1 MGQPISRLSFGAFI
15 GPFHPLGENP
25 TLALHRN
32 LELIQSLDELGYDEA
47 WVGEHHSGGWET
59 ISSPEVFL
67 AMAAER
73 TRNIRLGTGVVSLP
87 YHHPFM
93 AASRMVLLDHLT
105 RGRVMFGVGPGALP
119 SDAAMLGIDPTTT
132 RARMDESL
140 GVIMRLFTEIDP
152 ISHES
157 DWFVLKNA
165 RLQMRPFTHPHMP
178 IAVTAV
184 GSPAGMQ
191 AAGKYG
197 TGVLSFGLPRASKEF
212 WGIAQEMAEKHG
224 KTVDRANWR
233 LVIPVHLAQTRKEAW
248 AQVGEGAVAFQAGY
262 REETLG
268 LPRGFEGPR
277 ADVAKEM
284 VARKAW
290 CIGTPDDLI
299 ALIRDLQERSG
310 GFGGFLVQPVDW
322 ATREQ
327 ITRSHELLARYVM
340 PVFQGSLDGL
350 VASQADV
357 AAQSRVHQEQ
367 RRASAEKAERD
378 YQASKMASKAESST
392 DKT

>member
-1 MGQPISRLSFGAFI
+1 MGQPTPRMNFGAFM

-25 TLALHRN
+25 TLALHRD
-32 LELIQSLDELGYDEA
+32 LELIEWLDELGFDEA
-47 WVGEHHSGGWET
+47 WVGEHHSAGWET

-73 TRNIRLGTGVVSLP
+73 TRHIRLGTGVVSLP

-93 AASRMVLLDHLT
+93 VASRMVLLDHLT
-105 RGRVMFGVGPGALP
+105 RGRVMLGVGPGALP
-119 SDAAMLGIDPTTT
+119 SDAAMLGIDPKTT

-140 GVIMRLFTEIDP
+140 GVIMRLFTEIEP
-152 ISHES
+152 ITHES
-157 DWFVLKNA
+157 DWFVLKEG
-165 RLQMRPFTHPHMP
+165 RLQMRPFSSPHMP
-178 IAVTAV
+178 VAVTAV

-212 WGIAQEMAEKHG
+212 WGIAEDMAKQHG
-224 KTVDRANWR
+224 KQVDRSQWR
-233 LVIPVHLAQTRKEAW
+233 LVIPVHLAETRKDAW
-248 AQVGEGAVAFQAGY
+248 AQAGDGAIAFQAGY

-268 LPRGFEGPR
+268 IPRGFESKR
-277 ADVAKEM
+277 EDVAREM
-284 VARKAW
+284 VARNSW

-310 GFGGFLVQPVDW
+310 GFGGFMVQPVDW
-322 ATREQ
+322 TTREQ
-327 ITRSHELLARYVM
+327 ALHSYELLARYVM

-350 VASQADV
+350 AASQADV
-357 AAQSRVHQEQ
+357 AAQAQAHQEL
-367 RRASAEKAERD
+367 RRQAAEKAEQD
-378 YQASKMASKAESST
+378 YQAGKGSAK
-392 DKT
+392 

>member
-1 MGQPISRLSFGAFI
+1 MGQPTPRMNFGAFM

-25 TLALHRN
+25 TLALHRD
-32 LELIQSLDELGYDEA
+32 LELIEWLDELGFDEA
-47 WVGEHHSGGWET
+47 WVGEHHSAGWET

-73 TRNIRLGTGVVSLP
+73 TRHIRLGTGVVSLP

-93 AASRMVLLDHLT
+93 VASRMVLLDHLT
-105 RGRVMFGVGPGALP
+105 RGRVMLGVGPGALP
-119 SDAAMLGIDPTTT
+119 SDAAMLGIDPKTT

-140 GVIMRLFTEIDP
+140 GVIMRLFTEIEP
-152 ISHES
+152 ITHES
-157 DWFVLKNA
+157 DWFVLKEG
-165 RLQMRPFTHPHMP
+165 RLQMRPFSSPHMP
-178 IAVTAV
+178 VAVTAV

-212 WGIAQEMAEKHG
+212 WGIAQEMAEQHG
-224 KTVDRANWR
+224 KQVDRSQWR
-233 LVIPVHLAQTRKEAW
+233 LVIPVHLAETRKDAW
-248 AQVGEGAVAFQAGY
+248 AQAGDGAIAFQAGY

-268 LPRGFEGPR
+268 IPRGFEGKR
-277 ADVAKEM
+277 EDVAKEM
-284 VARKAW
+284 VARNSW

-310 GFGGFLVQPVDW
+310 GFGGFMVQPVDW
-322 ATREQ
+322 TTREQ
-327 ITRSHELLARYVM
+327 ALHSYELLARYVM

-357 AAQSRVHQEQ
+357 AAQAQAHQEL
-367 RRASAEKAERD
+367 RRQAAEKAEQD
-378 YQASKMASKAESST
+378 YQAGKGSAQ
-392 DKT
+392 